1 LKFVNT
7 FKTPELLEIENLNIL
22 KKIIQH
28 CLKAS
33 AKLLADGIFIIYS
46 SNLHFLSGQGQS
58 SLELLEAIRTLVS
71 QVPVKDPVF
80 EKLKALIYNN
90 ISAYCSR

>member
-1 LKFVNT
+1 LKFVKT
-7 FKTPELLEIENLNIL
+7 FKTAELLEIENLNIL

-33 AKLLADGIFIIYS
+33 AKLLQD
-46 SNLHFLSGQGQS
+46 GQGQS
-58 SLELLEAIRTLVS
+58 SLELLEAVRTLVS
-71 QVPVKDPVF
+71 QIPVKDPVF

>member
-1 LKFVNT
+1 MTT
-7 FKTPELLEIENLNIL
+7 FKTSELLEIENLNIL

-33 AKLLADGIFIIYS
+33 SKLLVNGNSKIYS
-46 SNLHFLSGQGQS
+46 LNLESFSGKGPS
-58 SLELLEAIRTLVS
+58 SLELLESVRTLVS
-71 QVPVKDPVF
+71 QIPVKDPVF

-90 ISAYCSR
+90 ISSYCSR